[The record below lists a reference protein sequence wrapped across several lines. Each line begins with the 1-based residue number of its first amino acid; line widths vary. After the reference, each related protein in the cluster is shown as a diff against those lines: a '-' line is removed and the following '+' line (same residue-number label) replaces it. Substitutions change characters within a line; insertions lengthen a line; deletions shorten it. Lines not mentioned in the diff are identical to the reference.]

1 MNEPRPIPAEDLA
14 LYAMQALPAEE
25 MAAVAAALR
34 ENAQAQQEL
43 ARIQGDLALLA
54 LSTDQQQPPAGSF
67 ERLKARMREDAPAAT
82 QAVATP
88 TQAQVQ
94 MPSPVPSSPMPSSP
108 ITDTAY
114 QVGPASYRRSKWATF
129 TPWAIAAALAIAC
142 SILGYR
148 VSSMNDALDGESRL
162 VSNLA
167 AKASHAQQVLEVL
180 NAPDAQRVTLTT
192 TKTPPAPVAHTVYL
206 AERGALVMEASHLNP
221 VPPGKTYE
229 LWVIPASGAAPVP
242 AGTFTPNAEGYASVV
257 LPNLP
262 SGVAAKAFG
271 ITHEKA
277 GGSSTPTPPILL
289 SGE

>member
-1 MNEPRPIPAEDLA
+1 MNEPGFNPVPIPVEDLA
-14 LYAMQALPAEE
+14 LYAMRALPAEE

-34 ENAQAQQEL
+34 DNAQAQQEI

-67 ERLKARMREDAPAAT
+67 ERLQARMREDAPAAK
-82 QAVATP
+82 QPVATP

-94 MPSPVPSSPMPSSP
+94 MPSPMPSP
-108 ITDTAY
+108 VTDTAY
-114 QVGPASYRRSKWATF
+114 EIAPASSRRTKWATF

-257 LPNLP
+257 LPTLP
-262 SGVAAKAFG
+262 AGVAAKAFG
-271 ITHEKA
+271 ITIEKA

>member
-1 MNEPRPIPAEDLA
+1 MNEPGFNPVPIPVEDLA
-14 LYAMQALPAEE
+14 LYAMRALPAEE

-34 ENAQAQQEL
+34 DNAQAQQEI

-67 ERLKARMREDAPAAT
+67 ERLQARMREDAPAAK
-82 QAVATP
+82 QPVATP

-94 MPSPVPSSPMPSSP
+94 MPSPMPSP
-108 ITDTAY
+108 VTDTAY
-114 QVGPASYRRSKWATF
+114 EIAPASSRRTKWATF

-257 LPNLP
+257 LPTLP
-262 SGVAAKAFG
+262 AGVAAKAFG
-271 ITHEKA
+271 ITIEKA
-277 GGSSTPTPPILL
+277 GGSSTPTPPIVL